1 MGERMD
7 REAFQKAIEADLRKS
22 FHESIDTTLSG
33 LQENPYL
40 YQRVIA
46 QENRKDGIIVKKKI
60 PATLVLIIVLVLL
73 TMGTALA
80 VSLLTGKQFVEE
92 TLVPQATVSN
102 DAAWTPEEIKEIKR
116 QIEKQGMEVTPEIES
131 KLISTNPVYKEE
143 LMRLFIKKDLGYYP
157 ASWPIEEQAWF
168 DDLLVELHLREE
180 RTRFIPEEGEI
191 TQEQAL
197 QIMAAYAE
205 STWGTDQNT
214 LLDAASYHCYLE
226 YRQMISEDGV
236 KSPRSWYARFE
247 TDDSKND
254 TFDFVVTSSGEIVE
268 AHREPGIHSA
278 DDLTSPEKIFD
289 YYGSMY
295 GLYYEW
301 EQAVWE
307 SFVTDLRICAE
318 KYEQK
323 TNLTVQMMKQG
334 YGRPSETDISEG
346 KAIQAAREALVS
358 QLGIEERLLNERCQV
373 RTLYL
378 VGSSG
383 GVWKVIFVD
392 THPATKGR
400 LFELY
405 HAEINVVTG
414 EVSHVTHY
422 QPGKNSLYEAYF
434 LVDILNDFS
443 DWSTNG

>member
-7 REAFQKAIEADLRKS
+7 REAFLKAIEADIRKS

-60 PATLVLIIVLVLL
+60 PTTLVLIIVLVLL

-80 VSLLTGKQFVEE
+80 VSLLTGKHFVEE
-92 TLVPQATVSN
+92 TLAPQATVSN
-102 DAAWTPEEIKEIKR
+102 DAVWTTEEIEEIKR
-116 QIEKQGMEVTPEIES
+116 QIEKQEMVVTPEIET
-131 KLISTNPVYKEE
+131 KLRSLHPVYKEE
-143 LMRLFIKKDLGYYP
+143 LMLLFMKKDLGYYP

-168 DDLLVELHLREE
+168 DDLLVELQLREE

-197 QIMAAYAE
+197 QAMASYAE
-205 STWGTDQNT
+205 SNWGVDQKT
-214 LLDAASYHCYLE
+214 LLDAVMYHCYLE
-226 YRQMISEDGV
+226 YRQMVSEDGK
-236 KSPRSWYARFE
+236 KSPRCWYARFE
-247 TDDSKND
+247 TDDPKND
-254 TFDFVVTSSGEIVE
+254 AFDFVVTSSGEIAE
-268 AHREPGIHSA
+268 AHCEPGIRSA

-289 YYGSMY
+289 YYGNVY

-307 SFVTDLRICAE
+307 NFVTDLRVCAE
-318 KYEQK
+318 KYGQK
-323 TNLTVQMMKQG
+323 TNLTIQMMKQK
-334 YGRPSETDISEG
+334 YGKPSGKDIPEG
-346 KAIQAAREALVS
+346 TAIQTAREEIAS
-358 QLGIEERLLNERCQV
+358 QLGIEERLLKDRCQV

-392 THPATKGR
+392 THPTTRGR

-405 HAEINVVTG
+405 HAEINAATG
-414 EVSHVTHY
+414 EATHVTHY
-422 QPGKNSLYEAYF
+422 QPGKNGLYEAYF
-434 LVDILNDFS
+434 LIDILNDLS
-443 DWSTNG
+443 DWPSNG